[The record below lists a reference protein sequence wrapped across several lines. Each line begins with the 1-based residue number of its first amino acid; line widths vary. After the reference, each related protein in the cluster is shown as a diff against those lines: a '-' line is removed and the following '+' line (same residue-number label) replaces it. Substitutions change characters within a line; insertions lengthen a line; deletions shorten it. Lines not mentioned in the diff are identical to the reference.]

1 MLNTEN
7 KEMCYQL
14 LQKYGSRLQMMMAIE
29 ECSEL
34 QKAICKNFRQTE
46 NSTIAYVDEHVLE
59 ELVDVIVMCEQLRLM
74 ACIGMDDVNEMA
86 KAKLERAL
94 GYGKS

>member
-7 KEMCYQL
+7 KELCYQL
-14 LQKYGSRLQMMMAIE
+14 LQRYGTKAQMMMAIE

-34 QKAICKNFRQTE
+34 QKAICKNLRKNRNYLT
-46 NSTIAYVDEHVLE
+46 TDVDENTLE

-74 ACIGMDDVNEMA
+74 ACIDMGGINARA
-86 KAKLERAL
+86 KFKLERAL
-94 GYGKS
+94 KDEKV